1 MGLEAGREEEEEK
14 KFYPEEER
22 KKDGNVAQ
30 SKSIKKE
37 KRL

>member
-1 MGLEAGREEEEEK
+1 MGLESGREEREEE

-22 KKDGNVAQ
+22 KKDGDVAQ

-37 KRL
+37 ERL

>member
-1 MGLEAGREEEEEK
+1 MGLESGREGGEGK